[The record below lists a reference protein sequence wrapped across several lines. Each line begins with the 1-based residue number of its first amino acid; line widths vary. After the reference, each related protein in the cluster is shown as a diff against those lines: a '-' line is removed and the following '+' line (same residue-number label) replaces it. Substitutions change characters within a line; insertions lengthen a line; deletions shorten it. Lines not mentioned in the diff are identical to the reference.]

1 MSLDLTFRPIRLEDK
16 PRILAITTYTWG
28 EENED
33 YIPSVFDAWLEDP
46 KGEFTAAVL
55 NDEVVGIAKLTD
67 LSAGE
72 WWLEGLRVD
81 PAHRRK
87 GIAQAFNRYHVDRVR
102 QLGGGVIRYM
112 TGGENIGS
120 QTIGTRAG
128 FQHILTF
135 AAYVAD
141 ATNEFDSPTT
151 LTLDDVP
158 ALMEW
163 LDSPLMRYQ
172 HGAYRNSWT
181 VRSLN
186 KRAITY
192 AVEAQRV
199 VGLKDRGGRVS
210 AWAMLREDNE
220 DDEDDAHEKRLR
232 VDHLDGEYDAII
244 ELAHVLR
251 ASAAWQQRSIVS
263 AGISDY
269 PPLVD
274 AITQAGYQLNP
285 DNFRLW
291 VMELKLLAA
300 LNDQ

>member
-16 PRILAITTYTWG
+16 PRILAFTTYTWG

-33 YIPSVFDAWLEDP
+33 YIPFVFDTWLDDP

-67 LSAGE
+67 LGAGE

-102 QLGGGVIRYM
+102 QRGGGVIRYM

-120 QTIGTRAG
+120 QTIGARAG

-135 AAYVAD
+135 AAHLAE
-141 ATNEFDSPTT
+141 ATHEFDVPAA

-158 ALMEW
+158 ALMAW

-172 HGAYRNSWT
+172 HGAYRNGWT
-181 VRSLN
+181 VRTLN
-186 KRAITY
+186 EQAITH

-220 DDEDDAHEKRLR
+220 DNEDDAHEKRLR
-232 VDHLDGEYDAII
+232 VDHLDGKPAAIV
-244 ELAHVLR
+244 ELAR
-251 ASAAWQQRSIVS
+251 AMRSSAVGQPRSSVS

-274 AITQAGYQLNP
+274 AISQAGYQLNP
-285 DNFRLW
+285 DDFRLW
-291 VMELKLLAA
+291 VLELKL
-300 LNDQ
+300 QPTP